1 MDETI
6 EQKKKEKENKLRLEM
21 MRKARQD
28 VEAENRLNYEKKVEE
43 LNKKD
48 KEKEK
53 EASMAGGDW
62 FDSIKAVDTD
72 L

>member
-1 MDETI
+1 
-6 EQKKKEKENKLRLEM
+6 M

-28 VEAENRLNYEKKVEE
+28 VENENRANYEKKVEE

-53 EASMAGGDW
+53 QSVPDSDDW
-62 FDSIKAVDTD
+62 LSSIKPVDTD